1 MAIVGSSEYMWRIL
15 RLPMEFFSQ
24 RMAGDILQR
33 QGTNASIAATLVNTL
48 TPLLLN
54 TLMMLVYLIVML
66 RYSVILTAIGIVT
79 IVLNLLVSQYISAKR
94 VNISR
99 VQMRDAGKLAAATVS
114 GIQMVETIKASGAEN
129 GYFQKW
135 AGYQASVN
143 AQNVRFARL
152 NQILGIIPA
161 ALSAIA
167 DALVLILGVLL
178 AMRGEFTLGMILL
191 FQGFLNS
198 FMEGKRR
205 PLWVLAGINA
215 AIYLSAFLS
224 PVSFWIDEY
233 NCYHAGPAAPSCLLV
248 SLFLLA
254 DLFRNTVKNRR
265 IIRKRGLWI
274 PSFVLLMIL
283 FSIYLDYNIK
293 EGQVSIS
300 CLTIA
305 ITVGSVFYYIWLH
318 QQFVQKHEQDMMAA
332 QRIRI
337 MMSQIQPHFLYN
349 TIATF
354 KALAGKNPEKAEEV
368 AEKFSVYL
376 RQNLDSLSIDGC
388 IPFEKELEHTRT
400 YAEIEMVRFENV
412 RVEFD
417 LQDLDFGVPPL
428 SLQPLVEN
436 AIRHG
441 VRIREEGIVRVS
453 TRRTADGHEIVVADN
468 GEGFDTRVIEEA
480 AGKHI
485 GIRNVRERIETMCG
499 GTLQI
504 DSKCGEGTTVTIRI
518 PAKEAAA

>member
-1 MAIVGSSEYMWRIL
+1 MEESIFRKKSLERISSPEALSDYLRVTSPSVWLIL
-15 RLPMEFFSQ
+15 AAVILLL
-24 RMAGDILQR
+24 AGMLIWSS
-33 QGTNASIAATLVNTL
+33 TASIDSFAVGTAQVEKGEMRIRFDDEQIARNVQSG
-48 TPLLLN
+48 
-54 TLMMLVYLIVML
+54 M
-66 RYSVILTAIGIVT
+66 SVVVG
-79 IVLNLLVSQYISAKR
+79 
-94 VNISR
+94 
-99 VQMRDAGKLAAATVS
+99 
-114 GIQMVETIKASGAEN
+114 ETES
-129 GYFQKW
+129 
-135 AGYQASVN
+135 
-143 AQNVRFARL
+143 
-152 NQILGIIPA
+152 
-161 ALSAIA
+161 
-167 DALVLILGVLL
+167 
-178 AMRGEFTLGMILL
+178 
-191 FQGFLNS
+191 
-198 FMEGKRR
+198 
-205 PLWVLAGINA
+205 
-215 AIYLSAFLS
+215 
-224 PVSFWIDEY
+224 
-233 NCYHAGPAAPSCLLV
+233 CYHAGPAAPSCLLV